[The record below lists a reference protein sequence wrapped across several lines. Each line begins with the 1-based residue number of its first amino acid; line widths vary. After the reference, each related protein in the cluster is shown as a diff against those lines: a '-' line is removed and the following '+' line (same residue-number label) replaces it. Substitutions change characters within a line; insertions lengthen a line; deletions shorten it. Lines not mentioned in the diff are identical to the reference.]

1 LKAEN
6 TIVKHEKRIDELTAA
21 MQAASQARDGD
32 KIAALSQSI
41 HSCRSVIDKLFDE
54 LEQSTTAFE
63 QKKAV
68 FEKKL
73 EEIESAEEIK

>member
-1 LKAEN
+1 
-6 TIVKHEKRIDELTAA
+6 
-21 MQAASQARDGD
+21 MQTASQARDGD

-54 LEQSTTAFE
+54 LEQSTIAFE

-68 FEKKL
+68 FEKRFG
-73 EEIESAEEIK
+73 EIESAEGIK